1 MFKKANEWLM
11 ISRIV
16 SIIFICVF
24 AYVSIDLYFVT
35 NQISLFASIS
45 YFSVMCSYGIAC
57 YFSRH
62 PHPKEKSFI
71 TWLGILK
78 LKLQIAILNKNL
90 KGYPDLK
97 KYRGRPGIKN
107 SVKEWRLELKELKND
122 LKKLVK

>member
-1 MFKKANEWLM
+1 MKLDKTNITRLITVIVFLICFSMIWWPGHDSKKVLAQCLIA
-11 ISRIV
+11 ISCFHLG
-16 SIIFICVF
+16 FI
-24 AYVSIDLYFVT
+24 
-35 NQISLFASIS
+35 
-45 YFSVMCSYGIAC
+45 
-57 YFSRH
+57 SRH